1 MSKVFCHL
9 HGYYDCP
16 VCAGKPMEW
25 LIPIVTNGV
34 ETGMVTITEQGDAS
48 VIGTLKVPWSESSDA
63 FIPYSPHPPAKEIHV
78 VAVADP
84 IEVPLPQEYPNP
96 RLAEQ
101 IAASFSGSI
110 FERMMENPRW
120 RKAAAKGREIHE
132 RAVTL
137 SKKEDIPYPE
147 AIRLLTE

>member
-1 MSKVFCHL
+1 
-9 HGYYDCP
+9 
-16 VCAGKPMEW
+16 MEW

-48 VIGTLKVPWSESSDA
+48 VIGTLKVPWSESADA

-84 IEVPLPQEYPNP
+84 IEVPLPEIYHEPP
-96 RLAEQ
+96 DGRYAEE
-101 IAASFSGSI
+101 IAALFSGSI